1 MVILLDSVQW
11 TPWLPHNESK
21 HLEKEEH
28 GINKPK
34 EQLRIENL
42 GSTELDGGEKL
53 PVLSPFAGSA

>member
-21 HLEKEEH
+21 HLVKEDH

-34 EQLRIENL
+34 EQVRIENL

-53 PVLSPFAGSA
+53 PMLSPFAGSA